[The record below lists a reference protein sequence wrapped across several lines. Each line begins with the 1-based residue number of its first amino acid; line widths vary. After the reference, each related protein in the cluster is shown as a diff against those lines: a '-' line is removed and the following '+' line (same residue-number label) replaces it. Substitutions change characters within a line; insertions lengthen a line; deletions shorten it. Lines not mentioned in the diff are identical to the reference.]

1 MHSVTQLVT
10 TLPYTLVTCT
20 RTMDHP
26 FPYILCA
33 AMFTSAVCLGIFLSN
48 ESAIPFTRMFFVI
61 TVFRNKCF
69 WLVDSEKAGG

>member
-20 RTMDHP
+20 RTMDQLP
-26 FPYILCA
+26 LYILCA
-33 AMFTSAVCLGIFLSN
+33 AMFTSAVCLSIFLSN
-48 ESAIPFTRMFFVI
+48 DAAILFTRMFFVM

-69 WLVDSEKAGG
+69 WLVESEKAGG